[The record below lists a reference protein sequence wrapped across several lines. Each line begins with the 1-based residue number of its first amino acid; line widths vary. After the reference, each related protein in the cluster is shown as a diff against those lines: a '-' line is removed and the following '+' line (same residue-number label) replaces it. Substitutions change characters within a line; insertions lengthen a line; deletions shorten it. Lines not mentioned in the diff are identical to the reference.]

1 MARPFLEPK
10 TRNKVKFVY
19 SDDPN
24 TKQIME
30 ENFDMDKMESA
41 FGGNDDSGFDIH
53 KHSERM
59 KEDDKKR
66 LAALKDTASPSLDS
80 LSFLSVSDGA
90 TSDSAHLASED
101 VSEDE
106 HQPHGMSEK

>member
-1 MARPFLEPK
+1 
-10 TRNKVKFVY
+10 
-19 SDDPN
+19 
-24 TKQIME
+24 
-30 ENFDMDKMESA
+30 MDKMESA

-66 LAALKDTASPSLDS
+66 LAVLKDIASPSLDS